1 MFFVF
6 VVSSHIS
13 AQLIPACEVDMP
25 LEVLIENLV
34 SPITLAFLLGMI
46 ATIIRSD
53 LEIPEP
59 VIKIFAIFLLFSI
72 GLQGGQELAGVA
84 FEDIANGLGVIAA
97 LIVVLPL
104 IAFLVAKFVLRLD
117 IPNAAGVAALYGSVS
132 SVTFVVSRAYAE
144 SKGTPMD
151 GYVTGL
157 VALMELA
164 ILVALFYGRFAL
176 SRSNGDRGK
185 LTAILMETLRGRGLV
200 LLGGGLLIGGLI
212 GDKNFARIEPFF
224 VDLFRGV
231 LVLFLL
237 EMGMTAARQL
247 KDFAKVGPAM
257 AVFGIVMPMFHGALA
272 TGLAT
277 WAGLPLGSAFVIGA
291 VAASASYIDAP
302 AAVRATFPSANPG
315 IYLTASLGITF
326 PFMLIV
332 GVPMVYQ
339 MAVLWSSLLGAD

>member
-1 MFFVF
+1 
-6 VVSSHIS
+6 
-13 AQLIPACEVDMP
+13 MP
-25 LEVLIENLV
+25 IEVLIENLI
-34 SPITLAFLLGMI
+34 SPITMAFLLGVI
-46 ATIIRSD
+46 ATVIRSD
-53 LEIPEP
+53 LEIPEA

-84 FEDIANGLGVIAA
+84 FSDIANGLGVTAT
-97 LIVVLPL
+97 LIFALPL
-104 IAFLVAKFVLRLD
+104 IAFLTAKFVLRFD
-117 IPNAAGVAALYGSVS
+117 TANAAGVAALYGSVS

-144 SKGTPMD
+144 SQGVPME

-164 ILVALFYGRFAL
+164 ILVALFYGRFAQ
-176 SRSNGDRGK
+176 SRASGDKGK
-185 LTAILMETLRGRGLV
+185 LSALLMETLRGRGLV

-212 GDKNFARIEPFF
+212 GEKNFERIEPFF

-237 EMGMTAARQL
+237 EMGMAAARQL
-247 KDFAKVGPAM
+247 KEFAKVGPAM
-257 AVFGIVMPMFHGALA
+257 AVFGVVVPMLNGALA
-272 TGLAT
+272 TALAT

-302 AAVRATFPSANPG
+302 AAVRATFPTANPG

-326 PFMLIV
+326 PFMLII
-332 GVPMVYQ
+332 GVPIVYQ
-339 MAVLWSSLLGAD
+339 MAVFWRGIFGG